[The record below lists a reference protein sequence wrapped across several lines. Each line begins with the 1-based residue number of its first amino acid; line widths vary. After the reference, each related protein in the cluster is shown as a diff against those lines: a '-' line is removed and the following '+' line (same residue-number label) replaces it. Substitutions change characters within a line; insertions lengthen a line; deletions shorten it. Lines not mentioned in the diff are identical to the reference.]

1 VAGSTLGS
9 RPGRVFVS
17 GAAHTVAADSTI
29 RLPRSRSSG
38 SSGFSRDSWRRS
50 DTRHA
55 RAPDPCPE
63 IVGRALLP
71 TWAEVRDMTI
81 DILAR
86 TTFAELAERAVERK
100 ETPVRH

>member
-1 VAGSTLGS
+1 VATG
-9 RPGRVFVS
+9 
-17 GAAHTVAADSTI
+17 STI

-38 SSGFSRDSWRRS
+38 SSGFSRDTGADRIG
-50 DTRHA
+50 DT
-55 RAPDPCPE
+55 PEPGPPCPE

-86 TTFAELAERAVERK
+86 TTFAELADRAVERK

>member
-1 VAGSTLGS
+1 VAPIGY
-9 RPGRVFVS
+9 
-17 GAAHTVAADSTI
+17 A
-29 RLPRSRSSG
+29 
-38 SSGFSRDSWRRS
+38 
-50 DTRHA
+50 TRQS
-55 RAPDPCPE
+55 PDPCPE

-71 TWAEVRDMTI
+71 TCAEVRDMTI